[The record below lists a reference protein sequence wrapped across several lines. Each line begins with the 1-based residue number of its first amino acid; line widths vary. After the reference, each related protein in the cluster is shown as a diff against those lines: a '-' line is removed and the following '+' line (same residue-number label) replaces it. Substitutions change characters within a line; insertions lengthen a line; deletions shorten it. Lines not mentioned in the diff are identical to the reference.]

1 MNTAPDQFRC
11 RAGGDPVTVR
21 SWGGAECLTC
31 GSVSMHMLPS
41 HGEIAAFYA
50 TCNDNYTGG
59 GSSGG
64 TNLERYAQRYLELV
78 HRHAARSG
86 RLIDVG
92 ASKNP
97 FPTLATASGFKTT
110 VMDSVRPRN
119 LWSQVKFVAGN
130 VNERSAAGLERNSFD
145 IVTCW
150 AVLEHLPDP
159 RLSASVLADLCRPG
173 GTLLLS
179 TPEIGTA
186 LTRYSLD
193 RSPWFYPPEHL
204 FLISPAAVRN
214 LFEPLGCVMQAV
226 SRLEL
231 NPMRYAARYGIGLA
245 EAAIGLP
252 VKVLSPAFWQRIRDS
267 RLHSFQGISTF
278 VLKKALAPSQRV
290 YESPQNTPDGG

>member
-1 MNTAPDQFRC
+1 
-11 RAGGDPVTVR
+11 
-21 SWGGAECLTC
+21 
-31 GSVSMHMLPS
+31 MHTLPS
-41 HGEIAAFYA
+41 HSEIAAFYA
-50 TCNDNYTGG
+50 TYKDNYTGA

-64 TNLERYAQRYLELV
+64 TNLERYALRYLELV
-78 HRHAARSG
+78 QRHAAQSG

-92 ASKNP
+92 GSNSP
-97 FPTLATASGFKTT
+97 FPNLAAASGFKTT
-110 VMDSVRPRN
+110 VMDFVRPRSLSGRVN
-119 LWSQVKFVAGN
+119 FVAGN
-130 VNERSAAGLERNSFD
+130 FNERSTADLEQNSFD

-186 LTRYSLD
+186 LTRYSLG

-204 FLISPAAVRN
+204 CLVSPAAVKK
-214 LFEPLGCVMQAV
+214 LFEPLGCVMQTA
-226 SRLEL
+226 SRLEPKPL
-231 NPMRYAARYGIGLA
+231 RYAARYGIGLA

-252 VKVLSPAFWQRIRDS
+252 VKVLGPALWQRIRDS
-267 RLHSFQGISTF
+267 RLHSFQGMSTF

-290 YESPQNTPDGG
+290 CESPQNAPDGG

>member
-1 MNTAPDQFRC
+1 
-11 RAGGDPVTVR
+11 
-21 SWGGAECLTC
+21 
-31 GSVSMHMLPS
+31 MHTLPS

-50 TCNDNYTGG
+50 TYNDNYTGG

-92 ASKNP
+92 SSNNP
-97 FPTLATASGFKTT
+97 FPTLAAASGFKTT
-110 VMDSVRPRN
+110 VMDFVRPRN
-119 LWSQVKFVAGN
+119 LSSQVKFVAGN
-130 VNERSAAGLERNSFD
+130 VNERSAASVERNSFD

-159 RLSASVLADLCRPG
+159 RLSASVLADLCCPG

-186 LTRYSLD
+186 LTRYSLG

-204 FLISPAAVRN
+204 CLVSPTAVRK

-252 VKVLSPAFWQRIRDS
+252 VKVLSPTLWQRIRDS
-267 RLHSFQGISTF
+267 RLHAFQGISTF

-290 YESPQNTPDGG
+290 CESPQNTPDGG